1 MAVPPNHPIL
11 IPLFLETPIL
21 FYRGFYAS
29 YLLQRNENGPKK
41 PPNPSPH
48 FVSQLTQAASSSE
61 APWIQTAGHEANEI
75 IPQTS
80 YITILR
86 CVLKPTR
93 FLDPINSDIHKKNQ
107 VILRRR
113 STGFHMDSLVSPAPT
128 NSEWKECRRTKNSS
142 GWILWRWKIPQNQR
156 KSDEFGLNYLGKF
169 SGQV

>member
-80 YITILR
+80 YTTILR

-93 FLDPINSDIHKKNQ
+93 FLDPKTNSDIHQKKSGPFLGKKIHRVFIWDFFWVKQ
-107 VILRRR
+107 TKEILGRYFSPFKNSLHR
-113 STGFHMDSLVSPAPT
+113 SQLPRAV
-128 NSEWKECRRTKNSS
+128 NKNSS
-142 GWILWRWKIPQNQR
+142 GWILWR
-156 KSDEFGLNYLGKF
+156 
-169 SGQV
+169 